1 MHFLS
6 LLHFLGAFLS
16 EILQGRRPCVIVVF
30 LVSVF
35 VDAVIILLLSCFDT
49 TAALVLIFGLH
60 DREFL
65 RPSSLLLHGLLDFG
79 KFSEVR
85 TALHD

>member
-16 EILQGRRPCVIVVF
+16 EILQGRRLGVIVVF

-49 TAALVLIFGLH
+49 AAALVLIFGLH

-65 RPSSLLLHGLLDFG
+65 RPSSLLLQGLLNFG
-79 KFSEVR
+79 QFSEVR